1 MDNKSRSRLI
11 HCSRES
17 IDLRYFGPSMFNW
30 IRCLLFLSCV
40 LSFMVPV
47 NGGLCPPGCQC
58 DNKGLSTVCPT
69 GDLKH
74 IPHFLNPAIKE
85 LKVNGN
91 KITKLEGS
99 LTYYQKVS
107 NEYLMCIYKLFTSLI
122 IAIVGI

>member
-1 MDNKSRSRLI
+1 MDNKSTRRLF
-11 HCSRES
+11 HCLRGSVV
-17 IDLRYFGPSMFNW
+17 LRYFGSSMSNW

-40 LSFMVPV
+40 LSV

-107 NEYLMCIYKLFTSLI
+107 NGYSMCIYKLLI
-122 IAIVGI
+122 LAIVGV

>member
-1 MDNKSRSRLI
+1 MDNKSTRRLFY
-11 HCSRES
+11 SLRGS
-17 IDLRYFGPSMFNW
+17 VVLRYFGSSMSNW
-30 IRCLLFLSCV
+30 IRCLLLLSCV

-107 NEYLMCIYKLFTSLI
+107 DSYSISISKLFYRLF
-122 IAIVGI
+122 